1 MKNLLY
7 ASDNG
12 LWLGTTTAM
21 APVEIAQPLFG
32 GAWPAF
38 YGQVAF
44 ASQFSWTSNS
54 GSAGTSGG

>member
-1 MKNLLY
+1 
-7 ASDNG
+7 
-12 LWLGTTTAM
+12 M